1 MVHVNTVKSLSLWW
15 LNFCGFHGHPYPGI
29 SLTIYETLKEIHEI
43 TCSCTKL
50 AMKKFGFYKFK
61 WFALVK
67 WMNNFCKPMKSVDLF
82 WPCFGRVEMVCF
94 SRCLLPAV
102 TLGSSSCLSSV
113 SGMTSKEKASPL
125 LSTAVLF
132 GFVAGSPTT
141 DGLWEKLSNNWTLCD
156 HESFEELWHLNVF
169 SAIFMQITFYF
180 SIYTEIDFD
189 HVHLWL

>member
-1 MVHVNTVKSLSLWW
+1 
-15 LNFCGFHGHPYPGI
+15 
-29 SLTIYETLKEIHEI
+29 
-43 TCSCTKL
+43 
-50 AMKKFGFYKFK
+50 MKKFGFYKFK

-189 HVHLWL
+189 HVHLWLWKNYWYCLPSLCDLKSKHKLWKCQCFCCFKHVNLSKFVFIHSDHVCL